1 MNQRDIASVVVA
13 RRKALGLTQAEL
25 ADLAGMSRAT
35 LSALENAAEDRGVTM
50 STLLTVLS
58 VIGLSLRVDP

>member
-1 MNQRDIASVVVA
+1 
-13 RRKALGLTQAEL
+13 
-25 ADLAGMSRAT
+25 MSRAT